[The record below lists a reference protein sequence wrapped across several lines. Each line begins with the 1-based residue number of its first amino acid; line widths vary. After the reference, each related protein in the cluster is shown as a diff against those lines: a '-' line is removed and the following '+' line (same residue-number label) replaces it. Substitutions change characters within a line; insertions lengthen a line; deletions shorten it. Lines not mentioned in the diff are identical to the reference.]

1 MRLAIAVL
9 AACLA
14 AAIPAGAQVAGPLGA
29 APAGTPAEQIDY
41 WFDRLAATTDTAEGV
56 AIGERIRALWLV
68 SGGPTAALLIRRA
81 SDAAE
86 AGEPTV
92 ALDLLDGLL
101 ALQPALA
108 EVWHQR
114 AIVHFELGDYTAVI
128 ADVRQTLILEPR
140 HFVALSGLAQTFYQS
155 GDKVRALEA
164 IRASLAINPFQP
176 GTQDLEAR
184 LEAELNRRI

>member
-108 EVWHQR
+108 
-114 AIVHFELGDYTAVI
+114 
-128 ADVRQTLILEPR
+128 DVRQTLILEPR